1 MTDAECDAIALIVN
15 AANACG
21 LEHVAGVLRRNG
33 YRIDELGH
41 VVEKIG
47 ECTRCKLNT
56 HVILNKR
63 SGEFLCMLCRI
74 DSALQYGV
82 ATRSQCLRGDAG
94 TAGEGAV
101 AAAKL
106 PSQFDKANCKASDA
120 RPSAASEPAH
130 SEEVTQ

>member
-74 DSALQYGV
+74 DSLE
-82 ATRSQCLRGDAG
+82 RPE
-94 TAGEGAV
+94 TA
-101 AAAKL
+101 
-106 PSQFDKANCKASDA
+106 
-120 RPSAASEPAH
+120 SAPKPAH